1 MAIQRLDGVFT
12 AARHQQQM
20 LGSEQR
26 RSWATRPRRGVCI
39 GAALIALSLAGCAA
53 GLHVVP
59 PDQAHV
65 GFTGAEL
72 ASDPKAVVRAY
83 AARQNQEYLLFQ
95 GGGAQAEMI
104 YNAMP
109 LVQGVNG
116 VAVDALRF
124 YPFEREK
131 RAAIWKI
138 NQSEPIEWGK
148 PDGLTVQ
155 LDPLYGEQQVE
166 YVPYTL
172 TQSQRPCFSF
182 ESVWDQPAYDPDF
195 SPRKVLFGYYCAPP
209 GSGLDEQRVA
219 AVLESL
225 QVRSTPHPLEDAQVP
240 PGAAPAGDP
249 QQVVAGLSADT
260 GTTRFP
266 YLFQIVQGQF
276 GGGDRDQR

>member
-1 MAIQRLDGVFT
+1 MARHRSDGVLT
-12 AARHQQQM
+12 VPRHQPQKPGGEM
-20 LGSEQR
+20 R
-26 RSWATRPRRGVCI
+26 RSLRTPPRPGAWI
-39 GAALIALSLAGCAA
+39 GAALISLSLSGCAA
-53 GLHVVP
+53 GLHMVP

-65 GFTGAEL
+65 EFTGAEL
-72 ASDPKAVVRAY
+72 ANDPKAAVRAY

-116 VAVDALRF
+116 VAIDALQF
-124 YPFEREK
+124 YPFERDK

-148 PDGLTVQ
+148 RDTLVAQ
-155 LDPLYGEQQVE
+155 LDPLYGEQKVE

-195 SPRKVLFGYYCAPP
+195 SPRKVLFGYYCAPA
-209 GSGLDEQRVA
+209 GSALDKQQIAGVI
-219 AVLESL
+219 ESL
-225 QVRSTPHPLEDAQVP
+225 QVRSTPHPLEDAQLP
-240 PGAAPAGDP
+240 AGAAPPGDP
-249 QQVVAGLSADT
+249 GQVVAGLSPGT

-276 GGGDRDQR
+276 GGGDRDRR